1 MLGFVPLLTKVAH
14 GGNPQDRTFA
24 LPNLQISD
32 RANLS
37 QSNLK
42 GANLLGAIMPDGT
55 IYQKD

>member
-1 MLGFVPLLTKVAH
+1 MLCFVP
-14 GGNPQDRTFA
+14 